1 MRRFFAAALCAAL
14 ACGLAACGQG
24 GESSAEFYAMDTNM
38 AVAAYGGGAKS
49 AVDEAHQEVCRLE
62 ALLSR
67 TRPDS
72 VVSLLNAGTRLA
84 DSEVWDLLSAAT
96 DYSGATNGAFDVTVA
111 PVVSA
116 WGFTT
121 DHYQVPEKSELDR
134 LLPCVGSVHIHL
146 GGGSLIT
153 MDEGTQIDLGGIA
166 KGYASDRAEAILAK
180 YGVKSAK
187 VELGGNVYVRGSKTD
202 GAAWRVGVQDP
213 ENSGGFVG
221 ILSLTDAFAVTS
233 GGYQRYFEENGK
245 RYHHIIDPA
254 TGSPAESGLTS
265 VTIVAPGNGDETRIL
280 PGHGAMCDAF
290 STALFV
296 MGEEKAAEFWRSG
309 AYDFQM
315 VLVTE
320 DGRVL
325 VTDGLADKFQQED
338 GSGYA
343 YETITR
349 NPS

>member
-1 MRRFFAAALCAAL
+1 MRRLFAAALCAAL

-38 AVAAYGGGAKS
+38 AAAAYGGGAKS
-49 AVDEAHQEVCRLE
+49 AVDETQREVCRLD

-72 VVSLLNAGTRLA
+72 AVSLLNAGTGLA
-84 DSEVWDLLSAAT
+84 DPEVWDLLSAAT
-96 DYSGATNGAFDVTVA
+96 GYSGATNGAFDVTVA

-121 DHYQVPEKSELDR
+121 DHYQVPDQSELDS
-134 LLPCVGSVHIHL
+134 LLPRVGSAHIHL
-146 GGGSLIT
+146 GQESTISL
-153 MDEGTQIDLGGIA
+153 DAGTQIDLGGIA
-166 KGYASDRAEAILAK
+166 KGYASDRAEAVLAK
-180 YGVKSAK
+180 HGVKSAK
-187 VELGGNVYVRGSKTD
+187 VELGGNVYVRGGKTD
-202 GAAWRVGVQDP
+202 GSAWRVGVQDP
-213 ENSGGFVG
+213 KNPGGFVG
-221 ILSLTDAFAVTS
+221 VLSLTDAFAVTS
-233 GGYQRYFEENGK
+233 GGYQRYFEENGR

-254 TGSPAESGLTS
+254 TGYPAESGLTS
-265 VTIVAPGNGDETRIL
+265 VTVVAPGNRDEGGA
-280 PGHGAMCDAF
+280 PGNGTMCDAF

-296 MGEEKAAEFWRSG
+296 MGGEKALEFWRSG
-309 AYDFQM
+309 AYDFQL

-343 YETITR
+343 YETISR
-349 NPS
+349 NPA